1 MNVAP
6 GTTLARTHFLHY
18 GLKTQMTN
26 RFRSDIGHIRL
37 LGSQSA
43 VLSAATYLERVD
55 GSLRTGR

>member
-1 MNVAP
+1 MWLP
-6 GTTLARTHFLHY
+6 GQRWPDRQFLHY
-18 GLKTQMTN
+18 GLKAQMTN

>member
-18 GLKTQMTN
+18 GLKALMSN

-37 LGSQSA
+37 LGRQST
-43 VLSAATYLERVD
+43 VLIAATYLERVD
-55 GSLRTGR
+55 G